1 MVGIDKV
8 YQKVLAIA
16 NKEQRGYITPQ
27 EFNLFADNAQMEI
40 FEQYFYDL
48 SQHKRRLESSDVQ
61 YTNPVDMIEEKIIY
75 FIDDIGISNDF
86 NLKTIDPEFYRIQ
99 RVYAQPL
106 DASTHDYYDYEKV
119 THNYS
124 KIKTNLLSPTKKRPH
139 YTLVNGQIQLIRPSS
154 ILTTHEPRLTYIKK
168 PIKPDWTYYMHNG
181 NALYSGTGVDFQLHS
196 SEENKLIQKILQLS
210 GIAIKDFNL
219 SQAAGQKEVNTIQ
232 QEKQ

>member
-1 MVGIDKV
+1 MIGIDKV

-27 EFNLFADNAQMEI
+27 EFNLFADYAQMEV

-48 SQHKRRLESSDVQ
+48 SQHKRRLESSDIQ
-61 YTNPVDMIEEKIIY
+61 HTNPVDIIEEKIIY
-75 FIDDIGISNDF
+75 FTNDIDISSD
-86 NLKTIDPEFYRIQ
+86 LDLRTIDPEFYRIQ

-106 DASTHDYYDYEKV
+106 NTSTHEYYDYEKV
-119 THNYS
+119 THDYS
-124 KIKTNLLSPTKKRPH
+124 NKKTNLLSPTKKRPH
-139 YTLVNGQIQLIRPSS
+139 YTLTNGQIQLIQPVD
-154 ILTTHEPRLTYIKK
+154 ILATHQPRLTYIKK

-181 NALYSGTGVDFQLHS
+181 NALYSGTGVNFELHS